1 MKSENGF
8 DDRFDDRIK
17 ALVRSAGGPVP
28 QDVEKRLMAAA
39 AVQAAAP
46 GRRLSSRP
54 LLAISALA
62 GTAALALALWV
73 IIPPARP
80 ERPRQI
86 AEIRTEFVLPDKNIT
101 IIFVQKPDFP
111 ELVTAY

>member
-1 MKSENGF
+1 MEN

-17 ALVRSAGGPVP
+17 SLVRSVGRPVP
-28 QDVEKRLMAAA
+28 PAVEKKLMAAA
-39 AVQAAAP
+39 AAQEAAP
-46 GRRLSSRP
+46 GPRPSSRP

-73 IIPPARP
+73 AIPALRP

-111 ELVTAY
+111 ELVTAF

>member
-1 MKSENGF
+1 MANN
-8 DDRFDDRIK
+8 DRFDDRIK
-17 ALVRSAGGPVP
+17 ALVRSVGRPVP
-28 QDVEKRLMAAA
+28 PAVEEKLMAAA
-39 AVQAAAP
+39 AGQASVSGPRP
-46 GRRLSSRP
+46 GFRP

-62 GTAALALALWV
+62 GTAALALALWTFV
-73 IIPPARP
+73 PALRP

-111 ELVTAY
+111 ELVTAF

>member
-1 MKSENGF
+1 MEN

-17 ALVRSAGGPVP
+17 ALVRSVTKPVP
-28 QDVEKRLMAAA
+28 PAVEKELVGAAA
-39 AVQAAAP
+39 AQEAAT
-46 GRRLSSRP
+46 GRRPGFRP

-73 IIPPARP
+73 FIPALRP

-111 ELVTAY
+111 ELVTAF